1 MRFPA
6 ISFICILEYQGWRQ
20 VQEDDLYTSMEKD
33 RDMAL
38 ERLKEHVKN
47 EKTIVHCLASEA
59 VMRSLARR
67 LGEDEDRWGL
77 TGLLHDI
84 DVEVTNADPHVHA
97 LKAEELLEDF
107 GFDEEMLDAIRM
119 HNDEAT
125 GRSRTTRFQHAL
137 AAGETITGLIYA
149 TALVYPDK
157 KIASVKYK
165 SVRKRMKEKAF
176 AASVKRDHIL
186 ECEKIGIPLDEFIQ
200 LSVDAMRDISDQL
213 GL

>member
-1 MRFPA
+1 
-6 ISFICILEYQGWRQ
+6 
-20 VQEDDLYTSMEKD
+20 MEIT
-33 RDMAL
+33 RDQAL
-38 ERLKEHVKN
+38 ARLQEHVTN
-47 EKTIVHCLASEA
+47 EKTIIHCLASEA
-59 VMRSLARR
+59 VMRALALR
-67 LGEDEDRWGL
+67 LGEDADRWGL

-84 DVEVTNADPHVHA
+84 DVELTNADPKVHA
-97 LKAEELLEDF
+97 LKAEDLLADF
-107 GFDEEMLDAIRM
+107 GLDPEMIDAIRM

-125 GRSRTTRFQHAL
+125 GLPRSTTFQHAL

-165 SVRKRMKEKAF
+165 SVSKRMKEKAF

-186 ECEKIGIPLDEFIQ
+186 ECEKIGVPLDEFIQ
-200 LSVDAMRDISDQL
+200 LSVDAMREIAEEI

>member
-1 MRFPA
+1 
-6 ISFICILEYQGWRQ
+6 
-20 VQEDDLYTSMEKD
+20 MELSREK
-33 RDMAL
+33 AL
-38 ERLKEHVKN
+38 VRLKEYVKN
-47 EKTIVHCLASEA
+47 DKTLVHCLASEA
-59 VMRSLARR
+59 VMRALALR
-67 LGEDEDRWGL
+67 LGEDVDRWGL

-84 DVEVTNADPHVHA
+84 DVEVTNADPKVHA
-97 LKAEELLEDF
+97 LKASELLEGL
-107 GFDEEMLDAIRM
+107 GFDEEMHIAIRM

-125 GRSRTTRFQHAL
+125 GLPRSTRFQHAL

-149 TALVYPDK
+149 TTLVYPDK

-176 AASVKRDHIL
+176 AASVNRDHIL

-200 LSVDAMRDISDQL
+200 LSVDAMRAVSESI

>member
-1 MRFPA
+1 
-6 ISFICILEYQGWRQ
+6 
-20 VQEDDLYTSMEKD
+20 MEIT
-33 RDMAL
+33 RDQAL
-38 ERLKEHVKN
+38 ARLQEHVTN
-47 EKTIVHCLASEA
+47 EKTIIHCLASEA
-59 VMRSLARR
+59 VMRALALR
-67 LGEDEDRWGL
+67 LGEDADRWGL

-84 DVEVTNADPHVHA
+84 DVELTNADPKVHA
-97 LKAEELLEDF
+97 LKAEDLLADF
-107 GFDEEMLDAIRM
+107 GLDPEMIDAIRM

-125 GRSRTTRFQHAL
+125 GLPRSTTFQHAL

-165 SVRKRMKEKAF
+165 SVSKRMKEKAF

-186 ECEKIGIPLDEFIQ
+186 ECEKIGVPLDEFIQ
-200 LSVDAMRDISDQL
+200 LSVDAMKEIAEEI

>member
-1 MRFPA
+1 MK
-6 ISFICILEYQGWRQ
+6 L
-20 VQEDDLYTSMEKD
+20 T

-38 ERLKEHVKN
+38 SRLREHVKN
-47 EKTIVHCLASEA
+47 EKTVVHCLASEA
-59 VMRSLARR
+59 VMRALALR

-84 DVEVTNADPHVHA
+84 DVEVTNADPKVHA
-97 LKAEELLEDF
+97 LKAAELLEDF
-107 GFDEEMLDAIRM
+107 GFDEEMLEAIRR

-125 GRSRTTRFQHAL
+125 GIPRSTRFQHAL

-176 AASVKRDHIL
+176 AASVNRDHIL
-186 ECEKIGIPLDEFIQ
+186 ECEEIGIPLDEFIE
-200 LSVDAMRDISDQL
+200 LSVDAMREISDSI
-213 GL
+213 GI

>member
-1 MRFPA
+1 MNCTREEA
-6 ISFICILEYQGWRQ
+6 LHRLQEHIC
-20 VQEDDLYTSMEKD
+20 S
-33 RDMAL
+33 
-38 ERLKEHVKN
+38 
-47 EKTIVHCLASEA
+47 EKTIIHCLASEA
-59 VMRSLARR
+59 VMRALALR
-67 LGEDEDRWGL
+67 LGEDENRWGL

-84 DVEVTNADPHVHA
+84 DVEETNADPKVHA
-97 LKAEELLEDF
+97 LKAAELLEVLKL
-107 GFDEEMLDAIRM
+107 DEEMLEAIRM

-125 GRSRTTRFQHAL
+125 GLPRSTRFQHAL

-149 TALVYPDK
+149 TTLVYPDK

-176 AASVKRDHIL
+176 AASVNRDHIL

-200 LSVDAMRDISDQL
+200 LSVDAMRGISEEI